1 MSTFYPFN
9 DSLPVGDDIGLLT
22 ASDLAE
28 SFVEDGNCF
37 NATAL
42 EAVPSFAGQ
51 IFLITLYSITS
62 LLALIGN
69 LAVII
74 VELFGSESAPNIRK
88 YLINLAVSDIILG
101 VLCVPFTYT
110 VSVFLT
116 LAAYT

>member
-1 MSTFYPFN
+1 MATFYPFN
-9 DSLPVGDDIGLLT
+9 DSLPIGDDIGLLT
-22 ASDLAE
+22 ANDFVE
-28 SFVEDGNCF
+28 SFAEDTLCF

-42 EAVPSFAGQ
+42 EAVPSFAGKV
-51 IFLITLYSITS
+51 FLITLYSITS

-110 VSVFLT
+110 VS
-116 LAAYT
+116 AYNN

>member
-9 DSLPVGDDIGLLT
+9 DSLLVGDDINVMIPSEFGVSLEENK
-22 ASDLAE
+22 S
-28 SFVEDGNCF
+28 CF
-37 NATAL
+37 NHTDL

-51 IFLITLYSITS
+51 VFLITLYSITS

-101 VLCVPFTYT
+101 VLLNFTYT
-110 VSVFLT
+110 VSAVLFS
-116 LAAYT
+116 